1 MYSNT
6 LQTLTKFY
14 KVSLLVLFTGALVF
28 FLLATPVLAH
38 AAEVVAPT
46 DVSVQAND
54 EFVILAW
61 TSLDNSAIHY
71 TLQRSTTGDLADA
84 VVTDA
89 PILSSTS
96 TDSPEVY
103 LSFMDTRES
112 PDAIYTYWI
121 VATDDSNQSTVFGPY
136 PMVQNRLVF
145 LPLVAK

>member
-1 MYSNT
+1 MYRQISRKPKKSYRAGLVAFFTFVLT
-6 LQTLTKFY
+6 L
-14 KVSLLVLFTGALVF
+14 
-28 FLLATPVLAH
+28 FLLAIPVVASP
-38 AAEVVAPT
+38 AELVAPT
-46 DVSVQAND
+46 DVSVQTSG

-61 TSLDNSAIHY
+61 TALDDPTIHY

-89 PILSSTS
+89 PILSSAS

-112 PDAIYTYWI
+112 ADAIYTYWI
-121 VATDDSNQSTVFGPY
+121 VATDGSNQSTVFGPY
-136 PMVQNRLVF
+136 PMAQQRLVF